1 MKSLKDFQYDIRKC
15 SKCGLCQAECPIYKV
30 TGNDCTVSRG
40 LFNMLNGVVKGD
52 LKLSKTIN
60 RYLDLCL
67 KCGKCKN
74 FCPSG
79 IDAVDVIV
87 TAKSEYFKAHYI
99 EKLISLFQ
107 KNIIFG
113 LIPKIFRIFIHPT
126 KSKNF
131 DSKVLYFGGCGSKL
145 KGDKA
150 IINILN
156 SIGVEVI
163 NPEFQCCGIPFW
175 VRGDLK
181 EFENSIDSYIKIL
194 KKYEIKEVITT
205 CASCEKS
212 LNDYIKWAKDIDKD
226 FLSNIKVVNVY
237 EYLKIS
243 GKKIKLKKNKNITYH
258 KPCNLDNFNYIE
270 WILNNTENLN
280 YIEMDNFNECCGLNG
295 LSKIQ
300 EYKTMKK
307 IFKSKRKNIIKSGAK
322 IVLTSCLG
330 CESAL
335 KLYSFG
341 KYKVFDLIDFLG
353 KNT

>member
-113 LIPKIFRIFIHPT
+113 LIPKIFRIFIAQ
-126 KSKNF
+126 
-131 DSKVLYFGGCGSKL
+131 Y
-145 KGDKA
+145 A
-150 IINILN
+150 I
-156 SIGVEVI
+156 
-163 NPEFQCCGIPFW
+163 
-175 VRGDLK
+175 
-181 EFENSIDSYIKIL
+181 
-194 KKYEIKEVITT
+194 
-205 CASCEKS
+205 
-212 LNDYIKWAKDIDKD
+212 
-226 FLSNIKVVNVY
+226 FL
-237 EYLKIS
+237 
-243 GKKIKLKKNKNITYH
+243 
-258 KPCNLDNFNYIE
+258 
-270 WILNNTENLN
+270 
-280 YIEMDNFNECCGLNG
+280 
-295 LSKIQ
+295 
-300 EYKTMKK
+300 
-307 IFKSKRKNIIKSGAK
+307 
-322 IVLTSCLG
+322 
-330 CESAL
+330 
-335 KLYSFG
+335 
-341 KYKVFDLIDFLG
+341 
-353 KNT
+353 